1 MAVWRDRRR
10 ADLGD
15 LALMSRRFPPPWT
28 VEQTDACF
36 IAKDHTGHSLAYV
49 YFEEEP
55 GRRVAAHLL
64 TRDDA
69 RRIAAQLSRNAHS
82 TPKPSNIPVRVL
94 LPSSENGLCE
104 DAVDDVGGAAGL
116 RKSEP
121 APNDAGLAIEQDS
134 IDCVTAAKRKNG
146 IPPVPRLLV
155 KSTRIRLSINSTGN
169 GGLVG
174 RPRVPGH

>member
-15 LALMSRRFPPPWT
+15 LALMSRRPPPWT

-36 IAKDHTGHSLAYV
+36 IVKDHTGHSLAYV

-94 LPSSENGLCE
+94 LPSSEKL
-104 DAVDDVGGAAGL
+104 L
-116 RKSEP
+116 
-121 APNDAGLAIEQDS
+121 
-134 IDCVTAAKRKNG
+134 DCVRTPLTTLVVLPDSENLN
-146 IPPVPRLLV
+146 PPQTTPAL
-155 KSTRIRLSINSTGN
+155 
-169 GGLVG
+169 
-174 RPRVPGH
+174 P